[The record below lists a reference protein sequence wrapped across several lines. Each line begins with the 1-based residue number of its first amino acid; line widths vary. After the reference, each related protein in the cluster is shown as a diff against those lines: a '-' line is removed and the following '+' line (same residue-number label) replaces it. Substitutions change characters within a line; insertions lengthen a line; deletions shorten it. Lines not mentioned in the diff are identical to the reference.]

1 MVTTVSDAAQLALH
15 VERWIAEARGGN
27 RAALER
33 LLEACSPYLLLIA
46 NRELG
51 GALRSRLDPVDVVQD
66 TLVKAWRHFPQFRG
80 QTELAWLS
88 WLWQIL
94 RRNLANERRSHIQT
108 AMRSIQREVHLTED
122 APRPRS
128 HDAGRASAAPD
139 RQAQTQELHEILE
152 GALRRL
158 PGRYREAFRLHTR
171 EELTFAQVGE
181 RLHCSAEAARKLWRR
196 AAAKL
201 SRLLRD
207 ALNSD

>member
-1 MVTTVSDAAQLALH
+1 MVTTVSEAVQLAFN
-15 VERWIAEARGGN
+15 VERWIAEARGGS

-33 LLEACSPYLLLIA
+33 LLEACSPFLLLIA

-80 QTELAWLS
+80 ETELDWLA

-108 AMRSIQREVHLTED
+108 AMRSIQREVLLTED
-122 APRPRS
+122 APMPRS
-128 HDAGRASAAPD
+128 HDAGRVSAAPD

-152 GALRRL
+152 DALRRL
-158 PGRYREAFRLHTR
+158 PGRYREAFRLHTQ
-171 EELTFAQVGE
+171 EDLTFAQVGE
-181 RLHCSAEAARKLWRR
+181 RLQCSAEAARKLWRR
-196 AAAKL
+196 AVAKL
-201 SRLLRD
+201 MRILKDVWKS
-207 ALNSD
+207 